1 MTKRINIEES
11 LTFYKNVLERSESSF
26 RMATIYGILRYPRTG
41 KETESFHKFLI
52 DTGASISILNREFVD
67 FIDNNFKEIDRTT
80 VQYGG
85 KRVTLPVY
93 EMILTIKEYNFPMRM
108 AFDKH
113 LELPSLLG
121 QFDFLNK
128 FNHVIFDYKKSYSKL
143 ISHT

>member
-80 VQYGG
+80 VQYVATHDN
-85 KRVTLPVY
+85 VT
-93 EMILTIKEYNFPMRM
+93 F
-108 AFDKH
+108 
-113 LELPSLLG
+113 
-121 QFDFLNK
+121 
-128 FNHVIFDYKKSYSKL
+128 YSMV
-143 ISHT
+143 